1 MSVYKWCKWIEQLQ
15 LRYVL
20 SQCPSAAKV
29 GIASAVSVISLHD
42 ALLLCLE
49 GVTMLNW
56 PGHCLRHIHICMHLL
71 MKLALNGKMIVYAVQ
86 LQV

>member
-1 MSVYKWCKWIEQLQ
+1 MLYQ
-15 LRYVL
+15 R
-20 SQCPSAAKV
+20 PPAAKV

-71 MKLALNGKMIVYAVQ
+71 MQLALDGRMIMYAVPM
-86 LQV
+86 QV